1 MILFELV
8 TFMKSIIKSFSLFFL
23 PFAAFAANG
32 FDSPDAQVRVRDAMK
47 LAPSGAVEMKG
58 VIGDS
63 LDTSLK
69 GDILVWD
76 IDDLVRPFR
85 TRHEERAWQ
94 TEFWG
99 KWYTSAELAYDF
111 NPSPALDK
119 RLKYAAAELIKTQD
133 SEGSITTYKK
143 DHEFKFNETGGLGN
157 EYGSW
162 DLWGRKYVLL
172 GLLNEYART
181 SDSKVLEAAKKHA
194 DYIIK
199 HVGPG
204 KREIVQIGCWY
215 GLASSSILEP
225 MVLLYR
231 ATADKK
237 YLDFCEWIVKSW
249 ETNPVKPDLVNKAI
263 KGVTVFDMF
272 QHPDTKED
280 LNNYMS
286 YGHSKAYEMMSCY
299 EGLTELYRVT
309 GNPVYREAVEKVMAS
324 IRDREIT
331 VLGSGAMHERWSDG
345 AFEQQRVNP
354 YWMETCVTA
363 TWIKFATQ
371 LLRLTGDPVFAN
383 DIETTAYNS
392 MLGAQKHDGSWW
404 AHYNTMSGVRK
415 AAPEQC
421 KMHMNC
427 CVASGPRGLFLL
439 PKLAYMTD
447 SEGVVVNFYEKG
459 GATMPVGDGSV
470 DISVSGVDF
479 AENNTARISIDGLKG
494 GEAKF
499 VLKLRIP
506 EWSKNTLVIL
516 NGKKL
521 PTPQPGKYLS
531 IDRIFKNGDEIFV
544 NFDVKTRVL
553 ADPKNPKFY
562 VLKHGPYVLALDR
575 RFDKKFDIPAKP
587 KIMDGVVSGSLVNT
601 KDANIAIDVEMEDG
615 STRRFID
622 YASAGATW
630 GKDSEFKI
638 WLEK

>member
-479 AENNTARISIDGLKG
+479 AENKFSFPDKLLKDH
-494 GEAKF
+494 
-499 VLKLRIP
+499 
-506 EWSKNTLVIL
+506 SYKN
-516 NGKKL
+516 
-521 PTPQPGKYLS
+521 LS
-531 IDRIFKNGDEIFV
+531 DFV
-544 NFDVKTRVL
+544 NTCKTSPYIWAHINVFAYRNYIFSTYMYQDKVHDNIMNL
-553 ADPKNPKFY
+553 ETDSSDSYTELRDDLIWDIKTSQLRSIFY
-562 VLKHGPYVLALDR
+562 LVSTTDSNAIYTVEPLQLKELIEQQAYTGEDKSIKTNREKVLALPD
-575 RFDKKFDIPAKP
+575 
-587 KIMDGVVSGSLVNT
+587 
-601 KDANIAIDVEMEDG
+601 DANPIILLL
-615 STRRFID
+615 
-622 YASAGATW
+622 
-630 GKDSEFKI
+630 K
-638 WLEK
+638 